1 MQAFSGALRGV
12 AEDGEEGEDAV
23 DENADS
29 YVNIDA
35 SAAGIARTQID
46 VAQRHAELSAIRRL
60 TIETHS
66 EGYAARKAETTQ
78 HNKGGRSQAS
88 KGRASAIVA
97 YCKKPEN

>member
-1 MQAFSGALRGV
+1 MRGV
-12 AEDGEEGEDAV
+12 AEDGEDIEGAV

-35 SAAGIARTQID
+35 TAAGIARTQID
-46 VAQRHAELSAIRRL
+46 VVQRHAELNAMRRL

-66 EGYAARKAETTQ
+66 EGYAARKAETSQ
-78 HNKGGRSQAS
+78 HKKGGRSQAS
-88 KGRASAIVA
+88 KGRTSAVVA